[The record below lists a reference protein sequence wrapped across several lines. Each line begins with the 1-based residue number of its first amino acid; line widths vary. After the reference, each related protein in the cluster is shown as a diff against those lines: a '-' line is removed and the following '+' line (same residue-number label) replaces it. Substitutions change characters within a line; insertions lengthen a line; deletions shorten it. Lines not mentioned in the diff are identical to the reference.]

1 MKRVLVVLAL
11 LAGLM
16 LALDGGVTAAPKPCW
31 ELNPNHPKWCVDPS
45 PSPSPDPSPSPSPSP
60 LP

>member
-16 LALDGGVTAAPKPCW
+16 VGLNNGVTAAPKPCW
-31 ELNPNHPKWCVDPS
+31 ELNPNHPKWCVS
-45 PSPSPDPSPSPSPSP
+45 PSPSPDPTPSPSPSP
-60 LP
+60 FP